1 MSRIIDN
8 IALEAA
14 QNPSQNHYYVYAK
27 YIRLGCRVG
36 NFAPYPSLGISC
48 LCIGISC
55 LCIGIPYLFPYTEQF
70 KDIFLLT
77 VFLGLLT
84 ASIRLKIF

>member
-48 LCIGISC
+48 LCIGT
-55 LCIGIPYLFPYTEQF
+55 PYLFPYTEQF